1 MYHSFHKN
9 IKQHNFKIFN
19 IYYRNKYLLST
30 KSLTLL
36 PKDHMTLKT
45 IIMTD
50 YWVLFNKIEE
60 RPSWHIST
68 YSIRFLWCVAK
79 KLFHRN
85 LLMLISQS
93 KHYNKSWSGAHVR
106 DQRRV
111 HIQLMSKHKPKV
123 KSCETSYTV
132 FISNKDMFQYHCWHD
147 REKWRGLLTE
157 GIGMANRQSC
167 LDPVPHHALPIGL
180 QVLRDWPLSRGLKPA
195 FISNR
200 HNVIK
205 GYN

>member
-1 MYHSFHKN
+1 MSFTSCVCW
-9 IKQHNFKIFN
+9 IDISSQLWA
-19 IYYRNKYLLST
+19 Y
-30 KSLTLL
+30 
-36 PKDHMTLKT
+36 

-50 YWVLFNKIEE
+50 YWVLLNKIEDLLGTFQLIVTGFFDVLQK
-60 RPSWHIST
+60 SNST
-68 YSIRFLWCVAK
+68 AS
-79 KLFHRN
+79 

-106 DQRRV
+106 DQIRV

-132 FISNKDMFQYHCWHD
+132 FISNKDMFQYHCWQD